1 MLGALV
7 KYAILAK
14 CSGHRPMLISRTC
27 QIFLFLTLNRLYL
40 AVYSL
45 EVTVGAIFYDINK
58 LRIFYGRMEMHPIIN
73 TDYFPTQ
80 H

>member
-27 QIFLFLTLNRLYL
+27 QIFLFLTLNRLCL
-40 AVYSL
+40 AIYSL
-45 EVTVGAIFYDINK
+45 EVKVGAI
-58 LRIFYGRMEMHPIIN
+58 L
-73 TDYFPTQ
+73 
-80 H
+80 